1 LGVIA
6 NKERIMRVRNLA
18 LTVTACLVWAADP
31 GLGHAADPLKIR
43 IGWANTPAT
52 ISPLLF
58 QKTDIMRHHGK
69 SYVVEAIRYAGTTPA
84 LAALKSGDLEI
95 GSVSFSNVAAA
106 IVQQGLHDLRIIAD
120 GNQGGVEGYNSVEFF
135 VRDDS
140 GIKTVADLKGKVVA
154 SNAFG
159 GAADFGLRAMLH
171 RHGLQDKRD
180 VTIVEAPYP
189 TLGKKLLDREVALTA
204 LAPPFTYDPTVK
216 ANTHVLFTVK
226 DAMGPTQ
233 QLVTG
238 AMRGFL
244 EKNRPVV
251 IDFMEDFIISLRWFL
266 DPGNRNEAI
275 KILARFTK
283 LPEDQFASWVFTKDD
298 YYHDPNARPNIPALT
313 QNLASLKELGFVPI
327 ALDPTPLRRSE
338 LCERGG
344 ATAEID
350 RNQPD

>member
-106 IVQQGLHDLRIIAD
+106 IVQQGMHDLRIIAD

-313 QNLASLKELGFVPI
+313 QNLASPKELGFVPI

>member
-1 LGVIA
+1 MCA
-6 NKERIMRVRNLA
+6 RNLA
-18 LTVTACLVWAADP
+18 VAVTA
-31 GLGHAADPLKIR
+31 GLIWVAGPSIGHAADTLKIR

-58 QKTDIMRHHGK
+58 QKTDLMRNYGK
-69 SYVVEAIRYAGTTPA
+69 TYVVEAIRYAGSTPA
-84 LAALKSGDLEI
+84 LAALRSGNLDI

-106 IVQQGLHDLRIIAD
+106 ILNQGTHDLRIIAD

-135 VRDDS
+135 VRNDS

-154 SNAFG
+154 SNAVG

-189 TLGKKLLDREVALTA
+189 TLGKRLLDREVALTA
-204 LAPPFTYDPTVK
+204 LAPPFTYEPAIK
-216 ANTHVLFTVK
+216 ANAHVLFTVK

-251 IDFMEDFIISLRWFL
+251 IDFMEDFIMSLRWFL
-266 DPGNRNEAI
+266 DPRNRSEAI

-283 LPEDQFASWVFTKDD
+283 LPEEQFASWVFTKDG

-313 QNLASLKELGFVPI
+313 NNLATLKELGFVPI
-327 ALDPTPLRRSE
+327 ALDPTPYVDLSFVNEASRR
-338 LCERGG
+338 LK
-344 ATAEID
+344 
-350 RNQPD
+350 

>member
-1 LGVIA
+1 
-6 NKERIMRVRNLA
+6 M
-18 LTVTACLVWAADP
+18 
-31 GLGHAADPLKIR
+31 
-43 IGWANTPAT
+43 
-52 ISPLLF
+52 
-58 QKTDIMRHHGK
+58 
-69 SYVVEAIRYAGTTPA
+69 
-84 LAALKSGDLEI
+84 
-95 GSVSFSNVAAA
+95 
-106 IVQQGLHDLRIIAD
+106 
-120 GNQGGVEGYNSVEFF
+120 
-135 VRDDS
+135 
-140 GIKTVADLKGKVVA
+140 
-154 SNAFG
+154 
-159 GAADFGLRAMLH
+159 
-171 RHGLQDKRD
+171 
-180 VTIVEAPYP
+180 
-189 TLGKKLLDREVALTA
+189 DREVALTA

-266 DPGNRNEAI
+266 DPRNRNEAI

-327 ALDPTPLRRSE
+327 ALDPTPYVDLSFVNEAVRR
-338 LCERGG
+338 LK
-344 ATAEID
+344 
-350 RNQPD
+350 